1 MPVDLVIQESRIS
14 MSAVFGTIACCGHP
28 YNSLSRNVLSHPIL
42 LKLSSSCWGCEI
54 LTGLKPM
61 ENHETSTLD
70 FTNQQAAARVL
81 PQTPLIDSYHT
92 GWKGLTFT
100 HYCHPPHET
109 VEHCLIQ
116 HSLVIAHSKSC
127 FTAGR
132 YLDGKFKHYAHG
144 NGRVDIIP
152 AFLSHRTNWDR
163 EVEFSVIA
171 ICPTLLVGVASPLE
185 NRATQESMQRE
196 VELIPQLAIEDPVIQ
211 QLALALKTEIQTG
224 CMSGRLY
231 GELLGTALAARL
243 VQNYAVGKPVLEFK
257 ANGLSRSQLARV
269 IDYMQA
275 NLTQDLSILDLATL
289 TSMSESH
296 FSRSFKRSV
305 GISPYQYLMQQRVE
319 RAKQLLAQQSLALA
333 KPLPQQKPPGTGIAI
348 STIALDCGFAN
359 QTHLTKV
366 FRQMTGMTPKA
377 YQKR

>member
-1 MPVDLVIQESRIS
+1 
-14 MSAVFGTIACCGHP
+14 
-28 YNSLSRNVLSHPIL
+28 
-42 LKLSSSCWGCEI
+42 

-61 ENHETSTLD
+61 VNHATSTLD
-70 FTNQQAAARVL
+70 FTNQQEAARVL
-81 PQTPLIDSYHT
+81 PKTPLVASYHA

-109 VEHCLIQ
+109 VEHCLLQ
-116 HSLVIAHSKSC
+116 HSLVIADPKSC
-127 FTAGR
+127 FQAER
-132 YLDGKFKHYAHG
+132 HLDGKFKHYAHG
-144 NGRVDIIP
+144 NGRVDVIP

-171 ICPTLLVGVASPLE
+171 ICPTLLHQT
-185 NRATQESMQRE
+185 TQELMQCE
-196 VELIPQLAIEDPVIQ
+196 IELIPQFAINDPIIQ
-211 QLALALKTEIQTG
+211 QLALALKLEIQTG

-243 VQNYAVGKPVLEFK
+243 VQNYAVSKPLLEFK
-257 ANGLSRSQLARV
+257 AHGLPQSQLKRV
-269 IDYMQA
+269 IDYIKA

-305 GISPYQYLMQQRVE
+305 GIAPYQYLMQQRVE
-319 RAKQLLAQQSLALA
+319 RAKQLLDKQSLALA

-348 STIALDCGFAN
+348 SAIALDCGFAN

-377 YQKR
+377 YQNR